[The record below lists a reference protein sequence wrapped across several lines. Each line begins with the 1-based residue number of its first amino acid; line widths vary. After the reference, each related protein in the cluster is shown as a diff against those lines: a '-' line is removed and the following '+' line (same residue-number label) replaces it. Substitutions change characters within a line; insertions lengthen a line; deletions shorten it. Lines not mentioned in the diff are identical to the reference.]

1 MEGKSDTTAHRSAP
15 TARIAWLVT
24 FVVPLILAALLLGV
38 KSAQAA
44 QTAPAV
50 SPFAFEEEFE
60 FEEEGEFEA
69 EPCELAEE
77 EFEEDELSE
86 AEVERVCDED
96 SEDDKKKANASDSAA
111 PEECLLKSARPH
123 LVVYGSHNRVRLTVG
138 YTTYEPAA
146 AAVDYSAAGGKGS
159 LDLGT
164 AKRHLGGIGVIR
176 IAKRLSDAEMAKVE
190 AAGHFTVRLNIA
202 EAPGNC
208 RRYEIEQLTVKHA
221 SERQVVWSQT
231 D

>member
-1 MEGKSDTTAHRSAP
+1 VEGKSDTTAHRSAP

-44 QTAPAV
+44 QIGPAV
-50 SPFAFEEEFE
+50 TPFAFEEEFE
-60 FEEEGEFEA
+60 FEEEDEFEY
-69 EPCELAEE
+69 ERCELAEE
-77 EFEEDELSE
+77 EFEEGELSE
-86 AEVERVCDED
+86 AEVERICEED
-96 SEDDKKKANASDSAA
+96 NGDDKKKANASDSAA

-123 LVVYGSHNRVRLTVG
+123 LVVYGSRNMVRLTIG

-146 AAVDYSAAGGKGS
+146 AAVDYSAAGGRGS

-176 IAKRLSDAEMAKVE
+176 LAKRLSDADMAKVE
-190 AAGHFTVRLNIA
+190 AAGHFTVRLDVA
-202 EAPGNC
+202 EAPGDC
-208 RRYEIEQLTVKHA
+208 RRYEIERLTVKHV
-221 SERQVVWSQT
+221 SKRQVVWSQT